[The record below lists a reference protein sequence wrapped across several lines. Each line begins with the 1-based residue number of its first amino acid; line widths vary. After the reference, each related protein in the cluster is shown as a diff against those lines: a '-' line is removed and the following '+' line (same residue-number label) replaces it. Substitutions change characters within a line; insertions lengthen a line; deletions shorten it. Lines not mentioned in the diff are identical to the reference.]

1 VPLLRRAL
9 WERQRR
15 LGTVED
21 GLDVVAVGVVY
32 ERSVVVLV
40 VARPESGRAIV
51 RRPGV
56 ERRRVESIDRCP
68 IWPGERSVQRCRR
81 LALSDEE
88 VNAARRPPADASF
101 KLDFLDAERCERLPV
116 EAPARLGV
124 PNRNRKVVDED
135 LGF

>member
-1 VPLLRRAL
+1 ATGARSWFRSSGRFRSTSSSLVAAERGLARMAQRAGMSHDVPLLRRAL

-15 LGTVED
+15 LGPVED

-56 ERRRVESIDRCP
+56 ERR
-68 IWPGERSVQRCRR
+68 WLSVRP
-81 LALSDEE
+81 
-88 VNAARRPPADASF
+88 VGAA
-101 KLDFLDAERCERLPV
+101 
-116 EAPARLGV
+116 
-124 PNRNRKVVDED
+124 
-135 LGF
+135 